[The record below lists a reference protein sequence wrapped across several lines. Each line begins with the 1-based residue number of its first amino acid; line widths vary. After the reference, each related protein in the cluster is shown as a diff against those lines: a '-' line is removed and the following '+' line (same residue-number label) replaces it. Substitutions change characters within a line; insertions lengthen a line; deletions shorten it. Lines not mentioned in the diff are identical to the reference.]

1 MVFLLW
7 VPIPYVH
14 LSFPES
20 RACNGL
26 GEEIAKFL
34 AAASRVVWKK
44 KNGAFFRS

>member
-34 AAASRVVWKK
+34 TDEESSPAGRARRAP
-44 KNGAFFRS
+44 